1 MGWAWLFLLL
11 ATYPWLLGADLASD
25 TLASSS
31 LIFFLSGTC
40 LVAPCRRLKRWQAV
54 LFAACLGFLFEAR
67 RPVPDGVLALSLVAI
82 AIFLSSNRQLIRNT
96 PGMLRAA
103 AVVNVSSCLI
113 WFLASSYSSPSP
125 ATDLAG
131 QLFLQLLLAGIV
143 GTIGLLP
150 IALTQNAVLD
160 RLSIPP
166 APDNP

>member
-67 RPVPDGVLALSLVAI
+67 RPIPDGVLALSLVAI

-96 PGMLRAA
+96 PSMLRAA
-103 AVVNVSSCLI
+103 AVVNVGACLI
-113 WFLASSYSSPSP
+113 WFLASSYGSPSP

-131 QLFLQLLLAGIV
+131 QLTLQLLLAGIV
-143 GTIGLLP
+143 GTISLLP

-160 RLSIPP
+160 RLNVPP